1 MAQNKNK
8 LPMHIY
14 VTLYYE
20 LHRITIKL
28 NNIIGCYVSSHN
40 KQKIVLFMSW
50 NNFLYTANWETH
62 LPYIF
67 YSTCWSFS
75 THLSTLAHQRSTTIT
90 RSTHNYVYETNE
102 ATISSSSHYCY
113 WIIAVVARIHCATTT
128 VIKFLG

>member
-1 MAQNKNK
+1 MAQNRKQATLTLHN
-8 LPMHIY
+8 Y

-40 KQKIVLFMSW
+40 KQKIILSMSW

-67 YSTCWSFS
+67 YSTCWNFS
-75 THLSTLAHQRSTTIT
+75 THLSTLT
-90 RSTHNYVYETNE
+90 RGVPLYPGQHIIMYTKPMKLP
-102 ATISSSSHYCY
+102 SSSHYCY

-128 VIKFLG
+128 TIKFLG